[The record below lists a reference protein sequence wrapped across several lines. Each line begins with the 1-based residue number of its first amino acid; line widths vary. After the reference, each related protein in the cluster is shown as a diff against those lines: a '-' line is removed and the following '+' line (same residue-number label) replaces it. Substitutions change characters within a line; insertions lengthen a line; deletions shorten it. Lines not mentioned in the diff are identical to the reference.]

1 MKHVRFWLGLAAPV
15 VLLGAGPA
23 LAQESVPPRAID
35 PSGVNESNQTR
46 ELEGEIEQYPG
57 PDDGLRGDGAND
69 ARIPERMLPAPKKS
83 SMPARSQ
90 AAAPASATRQGPS
103 AASSIDPSE
112 VQRVFGSDAR
122 VIALGSL
129 DAASITRLQVRLHE
143 LGHYKGTIDGVLGPQ
158 TRAAL
163 DAYARAQF
171 ALKQRL
177 LKQDQLTTDL
187 AEQLGVQP
195 ASRGFGTHV
204 NPPASSG
211 DTGPSMHGDSP
222 LLPPGGA
229 PPPSLAPLPTPSS
242 AQSMPK
248 SSMPKSSMPKSSM
261 PKSGAVTPIKPTTS
275 PPSP

>member
-1 MKHVRFWLGLAAPV
+1 MKHVGFWLGLAAPV

-23 LAQESVPPRAID
+23 LAQERVPPRAID

-57 PDDGLRGDGAND
+57 PNDGMRGDGAD
-69 ARIPERMLPAPKKS
+69 AARIPERMQAAPKKS
-83 SMPARSQ
+83 ALPARSQ
-90 AAAPASATRQGPS
+90 AAAPASPTRSGLS

-163 DAYARAQF
+163 DAYSRAQF

-195 ASRGFGTHV
+195 AYRGSGTHV

-211 DTGPSMHGDSP
+211 DTGPSMQGDSP

-242 AQSMPK
+242 APSLPK
-248 SSMPKSSMPKSSM
+248 G
-261 PKSGAVTPIKPTTS
+261 GAVTPTKPTS
-275 PPSP
+275 PPSL

>member
-1 MKHVRFWLGLAAPV
+1 MTHVRSWLGLAAPV
-15 VLLGAGPA
+15 VLLAAAPA
-23 LAQESVPPRAID
+23 LAQQNMPPPATD

-46 ELEGEIEQYPG
+46 ELESQIEQYPG
-57 PDDGLRGDGAND
+57 PNDGVRGDSVGEP
-69 ARIPERMLPAPKKS
+69 RIPERMQTPPKKPTRS
-83 SMPARSQ
+83 ARPH
-90 AAAPASATRQGPS
+90 AATPASPTREGAS

-129 DAASITRLQVRLHE
+129 DAASITRLQVRLHG
-143 LGHYKGTIDGVLGPQ
+143 LGHYKGTIDGMLGPQ

-177 LKQDQLTTDL
+177 LKQDQLTADL
-187 AEQLGVQP
+187 AQQLGVQAGSGQDSSP
-195 ASRGFGTHV
+195 T
-204 NPPASSG
+204 SSG
-211 DTGPSMHGDSP
+211 DMGPSSGDSP

-229 PPPSLAPLPTPSS
+229 PPPSMAPQLTPSGSPSGAPPTGSTPPRGSITPTTPTP
-242 AQSMPK
+242 
-248 SSMPKSSMPKSSM
+248 
-261 PKSGAVTPIKPTTS
+261 

>member
-1 MKHVRFWLGLAAPV
+1 MTHVRFWLGLAAPV
-15 VLLGAGPA
+15 VLLAAGPA
-23 LAQESVPPRAID
+23 LAQQDTPPPAAD
-35 PSGVNESNQTR
+35 PSGVNESNHTR
-46 ELEGEIEQYPG
+46 ELESEIEQYPG
-57 PDDGLRGDGAND
+57 PNDGIREDS
-69 ARIPERMLPAPKKS
+69 ARPPSIPERMQSAPKKPS
-83 SMPARSQ
+83 ATPRPH
-90 AAAPASATRQGPS
+90 AATPASPTRDRAS

-143 LGHYKGTIDGVLGPQ
+143 LGHYKGNIDGVMGPQ

-163 DAYARAQF
+163 ESYARAQF

-187 AEQLGVQP
+187 AEQLGVQGGSGQGSP
-195 ASRGFGTHV
+195 ST
-204 NPPASSG
+204 SG
-211 DTGPSMHGDSP
+211 DTGPSMNDGSP

-229 PPPSLAPLPTPSS
+229 PPPSMAPLPTP
-242 AQSMPK
+242 K
-248 SSMPKSSMPKSSM
+248 SSPSGTA
-261 PKSGAVTPIKPTTS
+261 PKSGAPQRMAPNDGPAPKGNGITPTTPAT

>member
-1 MKHVRFWLGLAAPV
+1 MTHVRSWLGLAAPI
-15 VLLGAGPA
+15 VLLAAVPA
-23 LAQESVPPRAID
+23 LAQQNMPPPATD

-46 ELEGEIEQYPG
+46 ELESQIEQYPG
-57 PDDGLRGDGAND
+57 PNDGVREDSVSEP
-69 ARIPERMLPAPKKS
+69 RIPERMQTPPKK
-83 SMPARSQ
+83 PAQSARPH
-90 AAAPASATRQGPS
+90 AATPASPTREGAS

-187 AEQLGVQP
+187 AQQLGVQAGSGQVSSP
-195 ASRGFGTHV
+195 T
-204 NPPASSG
+204 SSG
-211 DTGPSMHGDSP
+211 DMGPSMNGDSP

-229 PPPSLAPLPTPSS
+229 PPPSMAPQLTPSGSPSS
-242 AQSMPK
+242 APPK
-248 SSMPKSSMPKSSM
+248 RSTPPKGSI
-261 PKSGAVTPIKPTTS
+261 TPPTPPTR
-275 PPSP
+275 PSP

>member
-1 MKHVRFWLGLAAPV
+1 MTHVRSWLGLAAPV
-15 VLLGAGPA
+15 VLLAAAPA
-23 LAQESVPPRAID
+23 LAQQNMAPPATG

-46 ELEGEIEQYPG
+46 ELESQIEQYPG
-57 PDDGLRGDGAND
+57 PNDGVREDSVSEP
-69 ARIPERMLPAPKKS
+69 RIPERMQTPPKKPTRS
-83 SMPARSQ
+83 ARPH
-90 AAAPASATRQGPS
+90 ATTPASPTREGAS

-143 LGHYKGTIDGVLGPQ
+143 LGHYKGTIDGMLGPQ

-187 AEQLGVQP
+187 AQQLGVRAGAGQVSSP
-195 ASRGFGTHV
+195 T
-204 NPPASSG
+204 SSG
-211 DTGPSMHGDSP
+211 DMGPSMNGDSP

-229 PPPSLAPLPTPSS
+229 PPPSMAPLLTPSGS
-242 AQSMPK
+242 P
-248 SSMPKSSMPKSSM
+248 
-261 PKSGAVTPIKPTTS
+261 SGAPPKASAPPKGSITPTTPTT

>member
-1 MKHVRFWLGLAAPV
+1 MTHVRSWLGLAAPV
-15 VLLGAGPA
+15 VLLAAAPA
-23 LAQESVPPRAID
+23 LAQQNMPPPATA

-46 ELEGEIEQYPG
+46 ELESQIEQYPG
-57 PDDGLRGDGAND
+57 PTDGVRDDSVREP
-69 ARIPERMLPAPKKS
+69 RIPERMQTPPKKPTQS
-83 SMPARSQ
+83 ARPH
-90 AAAPASATRQGPS
+90 AATPASPTREGAS

-143 LGHYKGTIDGVLGPQ
+143 LGHYKGTIDGMLGPQ

-187 AEQLGVQP
+187 AQQLGVRAGSGEVSSP
-195 ASRGFGTHV
+195 T
-204 NPPASSG
+204 SSG
-211 DTGPSMHGDSP
+211 DMGPSMNGDSP

-229 PPPSLAPLPTPSS
+229 PPPSMAPQLTPSGS
-242 AQSMPK
+242 P
-248 SSMPKSSMPKSSM
+248 
-261 PKSGAVTPIKPTTS
+261 SGAPPKGSTPPKGSVTPTTPTT